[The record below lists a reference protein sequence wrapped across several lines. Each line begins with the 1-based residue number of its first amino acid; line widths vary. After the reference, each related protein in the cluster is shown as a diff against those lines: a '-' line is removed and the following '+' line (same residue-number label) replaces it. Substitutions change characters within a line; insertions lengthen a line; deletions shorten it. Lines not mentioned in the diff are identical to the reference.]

1 MPGLIGFVGDSEDDA
16 LLAKMGQALE
26 PEPLFKR
33 DLYQAQAWGLGR
45 VHLAVLNPQPQP
57 VWNEDR
63 SRCLVLEGELY
74 NAPSLRQGLTDQGA
88 PLPAGDAALIL
99 HLYEQ
104 EGAAFIHRLQ
114 GAFTVAIW
122 DQQTRQLL
130 LANDRLGL
138 YPTYYAQA
146 NGRFLF
152 ASGVRALLADPHL
165 TRTVNRVGMAQ
176 FLTFDHLLGDQTLLQ
191 EVSLLRGSSLLT
203 WQDGRFHIDTYWEPT
218 HPQQYQLYSEETWME
233 SLLYQLK
240 QAVRR
245 QAPGDLP
252 AGMLLSGGMDSRVL
266 AILLRDVGG
275 AGKRPLP
282 TFTWGIPGCDD
293 ARAARE
299 VANYVGFPNQFDELK
314 PDWLLAVAEEA
325 VRATDGLG
333 NVVNL
338 HARAN
343 LEQQVPHAQLFY
355 KGFMGDAMFGFALRH
370 QHWADYDTPTSTEA
384 HLSVHRDQG
393 VITFEPA
400 EQPNLFTAEMGRQ
413 VGTAV
418 LDSYRAGMDEAGSTQ
433 LADQRIY
440 FDYRQ
445 RVPRMTINGVEVVR
459 SRAAVRL
466 PFCDYEL
473 MDLALTIPPG
483 LRYRRRLMRD
493 TFIRYF
499 PEMAQI
505 PLPDTG
511 LPMISCARDIRL
523 RSEDWLRW
531 HLSERVSWIK
541 RNRKRPYK
549 DYNAWFRTI
558 LRPWVE
564 ETLLNP
570 HSLERGYFQPQYV
583 RQLVQDHMAG
593 HNHTIRLGALLSLEL
608 WHRQFID

>member
-1 MPGLIGFVGDSEDDA
+1 MPGLVGFIGHTEDDT
-16 LLAKMGQALE
+16 LLTRMAAALE
-26 PEPLFKR
+26 PESLFKR
-33 DLYQAQAWGLGR
+33 ELHQAAGWGLGR
-45 VHLAVLNPQPQP
+45 VHLEILNPQPQP
-57 VWNEDR
+57 LWNADR

-74 NAPSLRQGLTDQGA
+74 NAPALRNRLTT
-88 PLPAGDAALIL
+88 PAEPGDAALL
-99 HLYEQ
+99 LQLYEQ
-104 EGAAFIHRLQ
+104 EGPAFIYQVQ

-122 DQQTRQLL
+122 DEPGRKLM

-138 YPTYYAQA
+138 HPTYYAET

-152 ASGVRALLADPHL
+152 AAGARALLADPGL
-165 TRTVNRVGMAQ
+165 SRTINRVGMAQ
-176 FLTFDHLLGDQTLLQ
+176 FLTFDHMLGDHTLL
-191 EVSLLRGSSLLT
+191 EAVKLLRGGSLLV
-203 WQDGRFHIDTYWEPT
+203 WENGRFHIDSYWEPI
-218 HPQQYQLYSEETWME
+218 HPQQYQLHGEEAWME
-233 SLLYQLK
+233 RLLHQLK

-245 QAPGDLP
+245 QSPGDLP
-252 AGMLLSGGMDSRVL
+252 AGMLLSGGMDSRIL

-275 AGKRPLP
+275 GDKRPLP

-314 PDWLLAVAEEA
+314 TDWLLDVAAET

-343 LEQQVPHAQLFY
+343 LERQVARAQLFY
-355 KGFMGDAMFGFALRH
+355 KGFMGDAMFGFAMRH
-370 QHWADYDTPTSTEA
+370 QHWADYDADTSVEA
-384 HLSVHRDQG
+384 HLAVHRDQG

-400 EQPNLFTAEMGRQ
+400 ELPNLFTADMQRC

-473 MDLALTIPPG
+473 IDLALTIPPG
-483 LRYRRRLMRD
+483 LRHRRRLMRD

-499 PEMAQI
+499 PHLAQI

-511 LPMISCARDIRL
+511 LPMISCARDLRL
-523 RSEDWLRW
+523 RAEDWLRW
-531 HLSERVSWIK
+531 QLSKRVSWVK
-541 RNRKRPYK
+541 RNRRRPYK
-549 DYNAWFRTI
+549 DYNTWFRTI

-564 ETLLNP
+564 ETLLSP
-570 HSLERGYFQPQYV
+570 HSLERGYFQPDYV
-583 RQLVQDHMAG
+583 RQLVHDHMAG